1 MKVNVSRKQ
10 VLDLFGCFEKM
21 LENKSGVKFTLKV
34 IKNKSIVE
42 PEVKMFEEARKPSG
56 ELVAYDEERKKLII
70 EFAEKT
76 EDGNL
81 VVSGNNVKI
90 IEDKM
95 EEFTLKVEELNKKHD
110 VDKLQLQLNN
120 QQKEIDELLDET
132 LELDLNSFKEDELE
146 SCGIDDVFCLELLFK
161 VGLIE

>member
-1 MKVNVSRKQ
+1 
-10 VLDLFGCFEKM
+10 
-21 LENKSGVKFTLKV
+21 
-34 IKNKSIVE
+34 
-42 PEVKMFEEARKPSG
+42 MFEEARKPSG